1 MDELSALSCCLLRP
15 RLPCPMH
22 AQVLDFEEFQ
32 ELAGCFDQTDS
43 MLAMVGDLTPA
54 DEFQFFTN

>member
-1 MDELSALSCCLLRP
+1 MDLTLKQPL
-15 RLPCPMH
+15 LPCPMH